1 MLMVSE
7 GSQAEICSEKF
18 SKSLFKQSSYEK
30 KLSDLIGAIRT
41 HSQHFDSC
49 AKLCSYETVVHTNET
64 VKSHHKDTRK
74 NHLEIVGRLDHLNL
88 ASSQW
93 DNLLGNLVVT
103 ETGNMQQMMGMLASK
118 FEQMSESNI
127 KDLIETSMRK
137 TLENFLSSSD
147 RMDFRAQDGQHS
159 ALDLDSA

>member
-7 GSQAEICSEKF
+7 GSQAELCSEKF

-49 AKLCSYETVVHTNET
+49 ARLCSYETAAHTNET

-88 ASSQW
+88 ASSQR
-93 DNLLGNLVVT
+93 DSLLGNIVVT
-103 ETGNMQQMMGMLASK
+103 ETENIQQMMGVLASR
-118 FEQMSESNI
+118 FDQMPESKI
-127 KDLIETSMRK
+127 QDLIETTMKK
-137 TLENFLSSSD
+137 TLENFLSSGG
-147 RMDFRAQDGQHS
+147 RMDFRAQDGQHP
-159 ALDLDSA
+159 ALGFGSS